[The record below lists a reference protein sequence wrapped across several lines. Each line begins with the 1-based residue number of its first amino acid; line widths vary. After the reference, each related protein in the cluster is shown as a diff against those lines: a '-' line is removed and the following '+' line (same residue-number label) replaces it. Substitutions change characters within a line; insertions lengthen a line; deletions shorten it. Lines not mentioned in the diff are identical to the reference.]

1 MDCLPKEMTDCLDH
15 IKILEN
21 LEQRGYSERD
31 IEKVMGLNLLRVVEA
46 VKN

>member
-1 MDCLPKEMTDCLDH
+1 MTDCRDH
-15 IKILEN
+15 IKILEC

-31 IEKVMGLNLLRVVEA
+31 IEKVMGLNLLRVIEA